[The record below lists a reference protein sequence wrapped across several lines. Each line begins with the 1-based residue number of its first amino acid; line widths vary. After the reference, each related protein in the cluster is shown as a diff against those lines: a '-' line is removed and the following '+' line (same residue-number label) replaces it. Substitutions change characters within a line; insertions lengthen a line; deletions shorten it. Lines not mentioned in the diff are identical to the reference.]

1 MYSIGVTYGTEIE
14 IKNVGIDA
22 CRFRVRQP
30 PLGTGLRV
38 IFQPGLLAAGM
49 RRTINIELYAI
60 IKQNYHHHQD
70 NHQQNGQ
77 HQGLYQLDQSIEI
90 ITETDIMH
98 FPVRAK
104 IASEEQFDIMFVNRD
119 ETAGM
124 SRSVRLLARKTPNTY
139 DWLSNNEDQLVP
151 PMN

>member
-1 MYSIGVTYGTEIE
+1 MKGVTYGTEIE

-30 PLGTGLRV
+30 PLGSGLRV

-49 RRTINIELYAI
+49 KRTINIELYAI
-60 IKQNYHHHQD
+60 IKQTH
-70 NHQQNGQ
+70 NHQQQSGLN
-77 HQGLYQLDQSIEI
+77 QGLYQLDQSIEI

-98 FPVRAK
+98 LPVRAK
-104 IASEEQFDIMFVNRD
+104 IASEEQFDIMFVNKD

-124 SRSVRLLARKTPNTY
+124 KKTVQLLARKTPNTHEWFNPNDENGY
-139 DWLSNNEDQLVP
+139 
-151 PMN
+151 